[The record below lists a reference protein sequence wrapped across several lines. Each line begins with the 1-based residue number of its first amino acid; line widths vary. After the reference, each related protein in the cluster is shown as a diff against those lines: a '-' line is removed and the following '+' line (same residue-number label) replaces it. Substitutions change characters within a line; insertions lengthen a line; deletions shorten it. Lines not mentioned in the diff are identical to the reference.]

1 MARGSNRD
9 VTLTLSLETLGEE
22 GVKALGQ
29 SIQQLAAQGGK
40 AGPEFAQLADEIDRI
55 ATQQQALE
63 AFKALGNETEQLETR
78 QRSVAQAV
86 DSTSTRL
93 QELGTVTQQAAA
105 RQREAATAL
114 TDAQKSYN
122 DITAELR
129 NYKAGTAD
137 ALKGTDAYV
146 TGLKVLVTQQAAAK
160 NAIIDARTEQR
171 AANKDLSE
179 AESAQTKIV
188 ASLAKQEKALQSAN
202 NALAENRT
210 EIGRAVKASEEL
222 GVSTTDVAAAEAKL
236 LAAFNAVGGAAA
248 ARKASID
255 EMIEADKLL
264 AIETASLAELQR
276 RGADALQA
284 EVLAQRDAAKAV
296 REYEAAVSQAA
307 DNAAQWQREAE
318 AVVNAAEA
326 AQRLQRETVT
336 LVAAQQELQQ
346 QRAFEKQAEEAKRLI
361 QAADYVRFW
370 TDALDKADTQAA
382 QTAAGA
388 EEAAQRIDTAFKTL
402 GVRSV
407 QDLQREIAEVRV
419 AMATAADQAQRTGTS
434 IDGAFSTG
442 QAKIRELE
450 RQIREVSGTLTTAD
464 RAADLFKNSIGQIAA
479 GNLIAD
485 AIGSLVEK
493 VKELGREFITTI
505 VQTEQ
510 LRRGLNAVYGSVIT
524 TAQQIDFL
532 RSTAL
537 SAGVSVGSLQSNFV
551 KFAASM
557 QSANIPLAVSNDLFG
572 SVTRAAGTLG
582 IAGEEVTGMLQALAQ
597 IASKGTVSMEE
608 LRQQLGDRL
617 PGAIGLSAKG
627 LGITEQQ
634 LIKLVETGNLAARD
648 FFPALSGALKT
659 LNGEVT
665 GLRPGFENLK
675 TTLTT
680 LAQES
685 GDALWTQLLAGGL
698 KLLTATVGILG
709 GALLGAS
716 NALSLLGSAAIA
728 TLGAIGSLG
737 EVLRG
742 ETTVTEAY
750 ARATGFLKEELDKA
764 AQRQSKFSDAVDQ
777 ALDGTQANI
786 KATEAQALSYEKN
799 ASAAAALGT
808 QVITTTE
815 GIKALGL
822 ASSVSGQLAAGQAE
836 SYVKLSVAIAET
848 LKDLDK
854 RQEAAD
860 KEAKAIDI
868 TGASLVKMTE
878 LRGDESE
885 ALRVQAEAAENN
897 TKALQKADALRQA
910 EVEVLLVQKQALE
923 QLAVAQDGNLEKR
936 KVELDA
942 INQKLIKAGAE
953 AEQSKAAVEQAKAEA
968 FNRGLVAKAYED
980 NAVRVEEFAKAVVAA
995 QGALNSSS
1003 RAFAEGRASA
1013 DDLTAANRRLT
1024 EAEYLLR
1031 DAINDKVKAI
1041 KVSSDVQQASINVAL
1056 AGFNVRKAEID
1067 QLIAT
1072 ARQYGFEAE
1081 AVYYEIEAKRLQIKI
1096 TELTTQAKK
1105 LEAQATIDA
1114 TEAERQQLIATG
1126 NLTPVKE
1133 KEIQARLLNAK
1144 AKAIEAQAGEQIIKG
1159 LSREIELMEIKLSRT
1174 PVAISGINAE
1184 TTARLKNAEA
1194 IDRQTASTKNLAA
1207 AESSN
1212 RVNTPESFTNTP
1224 FRSGSSAGAN
1234 PADVRTVSAGQ
1245 AVNKPTDG
1253 EWVYTTNPY
1262 EVQVKGV
1269 DARGNPLAGGWM
1281 RVQRNV
1287 AGVSGGFSGLGV
1299 GTGLTR
1305 PSPAPAG
1312 GGASEDSQSEVNIR
1326 LAQTEALRRGDQAE
1340 ANRLAMAAS
1349 EAAKARVGAASGNSA
1364 PTAPTTTGVSI
1375 NVTIGGK
1382 QYGIG
1387 ATNQAQADAIIASLE
1402 AAYAAGGG

>member
-40 AGPEFAQLADEIDRI
+40 AGPEFAHLADEIDRI

-86 DSTSTRL
+86 DSTSARL

-137 ALKGTDAYV
+137 ALKSTDNYV
-146 TGLKVLVTQQAAAK
+146 TGLKVLVSQQAAAK

-179 AESAQTKIV
+179 AESAQNKIV

-202 NALAENRT
+202 NALTENRT

-777 ALDGTQANI
+777 ALDDTQANT

-808 QVITTTE
+808 QVITTAE

-822 ASSVSGQLAAGQAE
+822 AASVSGQLAVGQAE

-885 ALRVQAEAAENN
+885 ALRVQAEAAENT
-897 TKALQKADALRQA
+897 TKALQKSDALRQA

-923 QLAVAQDGNLEKR
+923 QLAIAQDGNLEKR

-953 AEQSKAAVEQAKAEA
+953 AEQSKAAVEQAKTEA
-968 FNRGLVAKAYED
+968 FSRALVSKAYED
-980 NAVRVEEFAKAVVAA
+980 NAKRVEEFATATATARAA
-995 QGALNSSS
+995 LTSTS
-1003 RAFAEGRASA
+1003 RAFAEGRAGA
-1013 DDLTAANRRLT
+1013 DDLASANKRLT
-1024 EAEYLLR
+1024 EATYLLR
-1031 DAINDKVKAI
+1031 DAIKDRSDASKRNLDSLKAEAEITKAQIELDLTLLKVKQQEL
-1041 KVSSDVQQASINVAL
+1041 VQRGQITAATKLGN
-1056 AGFNVRKAEID
+1056 EIAD
-1067 QLIAT
+1067 LELRAT
-1072 ARQYGFEAE
+1072 VKGT
-1081 AVYYEIEAKRLQIKI
+1081 EAKRAEANEIIRSTAVRLDQERALGTLTPALEQELQTRIKQQ
-1096 TELTTQAKK
+1096 QAII
-1105 LEAQATIDA
+1105 LQTDA
-1114 TEAERQQLIATG
+1114 SVVNERQQAKENEAVRNGTAARGDFTKAVGSNTSTVGGNTGAVNENTAALTRNAGAASTASSAQQRYNELLQATG
-1126 NLTPVKE
+1126 GGSGGIGPSQDGVNFGVRSPGG
-1133 KEIQARLLNAK
+1133 
-1144 AKAIEAQAGEQIIKG
+1144 EA
-1159 LSREIELMEIKLSRT
+1159 
-1174 PVAISGINAE
+1174 
-1184 TTARLKNAEA
+1184 
-1194 IDRQTASTKNLAA
+1194 
-1207 AESSN
+1207 N
-1212 RVNTPESFTNTP
+1212 RVNGQFTQIGGRTA
-1224 FRSGSSAGAN
+1224 AG
-1234 PADVRTVSAGQ
+1234 PT
-1245 AVNKPTDG
+1245 AVNSPGAGWT
-1253 EWVYTTNPY
+1253 YTLDPY
-1262 EVQVKGV
+1262 QVEVKGV
-1269 DARGNPLAGGWM
+1269 DARGNPVPGGWM
-1281 RVQRNV
+1281 RVRSST
-1287 AGVSGGFSGLGV
+1287 AGIGGG
-1299 GTGLTR
+1299 GTGGVIGSPSPSPSPSPVPT
-1305 PSPAPAG
+1305 SPAPG
-1312 GGASEDSQSEVNIR
+1312 P
-1326 LAQTEALRRGDQAE
+1326 
-1340 ANRLAMAAS
+1340 
-1349 EAAKARVGAASGNSA
+1349 A
-1364 PTAPTTTGVSI
+1364 PTQSGITM

>member
-29 SIQQLAAQGGK
+29 SIQTLAAQGGK
-40 AGPEFAQLADEIDRI
+40 AGPEFAQLANEIDRI
-55 ATQQQALE
+55 ATQRQALE
-63 AFKALGNETEQLETR
+63 AFKALGDEVEQLETR

-86 DSTSTRL
+86 DSTTARL

-105 RQREAATAL
+105 KQREAATAL

-137 ALKGTDAYV
+137 ALKSTEGYV
-146 TGLKVLVTQQAAAK
+146 TGLRALVTQQAAAK
-160 NAIIDARTEQR
+160 NAIIDARTAQR
-171 AANKDLSE
+171 EANKDLSE
-179 AESAQTKIV
+179 AEAAQNKIV
-188 ASLAKQEKALQSAN
+188 ASLARQEKALQSAN
-202 NALAENRT
+202 NALTENRT
-210 EIGRAVKASEEL
+210 EIGRAAKAAEEL
-222 GVSTTDVAAAEAKL
+222 GVSTADVAAAEAKL
-236 LAAFNAVGGAAA
+236 LAAFNSVGGAAA

-255 EMIEADKLL
+255 EMIEADRLL

-276 RGADALQA
+276 RGAEALQA
-284 EVLAQRDAAKAV
+284 EVLAQRDAARAV

-318 AVVNAAEA
+318 AVVDAAEA
-326 AQRLQRETVT
+326 ADRLRRETAT

-370 TDALDKADTQAA
+370 TDALDKADAQAA

-402 GVRSV
+402 GIRSV
-407 QDLQREIAEVRV
+407 QDLQREIAEVRA

-442 QAKIRELE
+442 QARIRELE

-464 RAADLFKNSIGQIAA
+464 RAADLFKNSIGQITA

-485 AIGSLVEK
+485 AIGALVEK
-493 VKELGREFITTI
+493 VKELGRAFITTI

-634 LIKLVETGNLAARD
+634 LIKLVESGNLAARD

-659 LNGEVT
+659 LNAEVS

-675 TTLTT
+675 TALTTTAQAAGDSGWTQVLVLGLNTLGLALAAVVVPLQYFFELVFGGAKVLGTLTGAVVT
-680 LAQES
+680 LTNPMEEL
-685 GDALWTQLLAGGL
+685 GKIFTDAAKRLDTVTGTFQTLVDGTNKAT
-698 KLLTATVGILG
+698 TATSANTKVTAQSTEAIAAQQL
-709 GALLGAS
+709 AFTS
-716 NALSLLGSAAIA
+716 NA
-728 TLGAIGSLG
+728 
-737 EVLRG
+737 
-742 ETTVTEAY
+742 
-750 ARATGFLKEELDKA
+750 
-764 AQRQSKFSDAVDQ
+764 Q
-777 ALDGTQANI
+777 
-786 KATEAQALSYEKN
+786 
-799 ASAAAALGT
+799 AAAALGT
-808 QVITTTE
+808 QAITTAE
-815 GIKALGL
+815 GIKTLTDATALSAQL
-822 ASSVSGQLAAGQAE
+822 ASGQAE

-878 LRGDESE
+878 LRGNESE
-885 ALRVQAEAAENN
+885 ALRAQAEAAENN
-897 TKALQKADALRQA
+897 TKALEKADALRQA

-923 QLAVAQDGNLEKR
+923 QLAIAQDGNLEKR

-968 FNRGLVAKAYED
+968 FTRGLVAKAYED
-980 NAVRVEEFAKAVVAA
+980 NAARVEEFAKAVVAA
-995 QGALNSSS
+995 QAALNSSS

-1013 DDLTAANRRLT
+1013 DDLTAANKRLT
-1024 EAEYLLR
+1024 QAEYLLR

-1041 KVSSDVQQASINVAL
+1041 KASSDVQQASINVAL

-1067 QLIAT
+1067 QLISA
-1072 ARQYGFEAE
+1072 ARQYGYEAE

-1159 LSREIELMEIKLSRT
+1159 LSREIELMETKLART
-1174 PVAISGINAE
+1174 PVAIGAINAE

-1194 IDRQTASTKNLAA
+1194 IDKQTASTKNLAA
-1207 AESSN
+1207 AENSN

-1234 PADVRTVSAGQ
+1234 PAETRTGFAGQ
-1245 AVNKPTDG
+1245 AVNKPTEG

-1262 EVQVKGV
+1262 EVQIKGV
-1269 DARGNPLAGGWM
+1269 DARGNPLAGGWK
-1281 RVQRNV
+1281 RVGNST
-1287 AGVSGGFSGLGV
+1287 AGLSGSGGGGFG
-1299 GTGLTR
+1299 
-1305 PSPAPAG
+1305 AG
-1312 GGASEDSQSEVNIR
+1312 GGLVRPPVVSTGGDAGESQNEVNIR

-1349 EAAKARVGAASGNSA
+1349 EAAKARAAGGSA
-1364 PTAPTTTGVSI
+1364 GITM

-1387 ATNQAQADAIIASLE
+1387 ATNQTQADQMIAALE
-1402 AAYAAGGG
+1402 AAYAAKGD